1 MEELFNETKI
11 LTLELGRNLLKNTTL
26 SDISDDDL
34 QQILEDIKTFC
45 EINFEIYL
53 DYIHKIKMMQCD
65 KDEKLDKV
73 KIISL
78 ENKEDKNSSQAA

>member
-11 LTLELGRNLLKNTTL
+11 LTLEQGRNLLKETTL

-34 QQILEDIKTFC
+34 QQILEDIKIFC

-53 DYIHKIKMMQCD
+53 DNLHKIKMMQCD
-65 KDEKLDKV
+65 TDEKLDEA
-73 KIISL
+73 KIIAL
-78 ENKEDKNSSQAA
+78 ENKEDKNITKAA